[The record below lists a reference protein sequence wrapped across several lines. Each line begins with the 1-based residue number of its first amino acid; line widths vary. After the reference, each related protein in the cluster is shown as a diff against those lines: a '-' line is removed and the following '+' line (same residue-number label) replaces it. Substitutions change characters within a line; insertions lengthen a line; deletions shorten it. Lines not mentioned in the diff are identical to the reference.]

1 MIQIQLQPEVEAQ
14 LMAEARDRGLA
25 LDEYV
30 EELVSARAATKV
42 GRRSVGEAVDRIREL
57 RKGNKLDGLRIQDL
71 IHEGHR
77 H

>member
-30 EELVSARAATKV
+30 KGLVSAGTVTKV

-57 RKGNKLDGLRIQDL
+57 RKGNKLDGLQIQDL

-77 H
+77 Y